1 LHEGDGASGGGGEGS
16 DAGHDLGDLLMVGVG
31 EVEAE
36 EVDAGVDEARDEL
49 IRGDGGSPGGD
60 DLGELVGRA

>member
-1 LHEGDGASGGGGEGS
+1 
-16 DAGHDLGDLLMVGVG
+16 MVGVG

-49 IRGDGGSPGGD
+49 IRGDDGSPGGD